1 MKRSLTFEKNDL
13 NLYIQA
19 NNSVYSLLGHERH
32 ESSDI
37 PINPNLLSFTDKTLS
52 KKFQTSLF
60 LNQDTMQVSQ
70 SFKSNFIMFNIFHLC
85 CLLTLLISISVMY
98 SSGYIKKKYFML
110 QVTILLII
118 LTLSIVFCYSVF
130 KIKRIMV
137 RTQEIVT
144 LIVVSMI
151 SFLIFTDARIFS
163 GIFDQSGN
171 GNILIIGFYIVSMRY
186 AIMESFKYI
195 ILTIIFT
202 TVLSLIFIVT
212 FTTNSLLSCLK
223 DLFILLGFLAVQAFD
238 SYQSDL
244 RLKHLFWRKE
254 KEQSIDDVLIDEN
267 SDNTLSSL
275 STEIELIIQSCEK
288 IKKTIKTAS
297 DVIMYKDVKTKLKIA
312 QVELERVKRRIATGS
327 LMQVVKL
334 EHHPNISENDK
345 LFIYE
350 NFTDFSRNTNK
361 RTSRLHESRVYTA
374 PNWAHELAEF
384 EGLLGSFGT
393 IWNFDIWFVHQT
405 TGSSIFVTAKFL
417 INKWLLSTQ
426 LDLLQSTI
434 DNYFMT
440 LEHVISI

>member
-1 MKRSLTFEKNDL
+1 MKRSITFEKSDL

-19 NNSVYSLLGHERH
+19 NNSIYSLLGHERH
-32 ESSDI
+32 ENSDI
-37 PINPNLLSFTDKTLS
+37 PLNPNLLSFTDKTLNT
-52 KKFQTSLF
+52 KLLTNLF
-60 LNQDTMQVSQ
+60 MSQDTMQVSQ
-70 SFKSNFIMFNIFHLC
+70 NFKYNLVLFNIFHIC
-85 CLLTLLISISVMY
+85 CLLTLLISTSVMY
-98 SSGYIKKKYFML
+98 SSGYMKKKYFML

-118 LTLSIVFCYSVF
+118 LTMSILFCYSVS
-130 KIKRIMV
+130 KIKRVMV

-144 LIVVSMI
+144 LIVISMI
-151 SFLIFTDARIFS
+151 FFLIFTDARVFS

-171 GNILIIGFYIVSMRY
+171 GNILVIGFYIVSMRC
-186 AIMESFKYI
+186 AIMENFKC
-195 ILTIIFT
+195 IIFT
-202 TVLSLIFIVT
+202 IILSIVLSLIFI
-212 FTTNSLLSCLK
+212 FSFSHNSLLSCLK
-223 DLFILLGFLAVQAFD
+223 DLFILLGFLTVQGFD
-238 SYQSDL
+238 SYRADL

-254 KEQSIDDVLIDEN
+254 KEQSIDDVLIED
-267 SDNTLSSL
+267 SCDNTLNSL

-327 LMQVVKL
+327 MMQVVKL
-334 EHHPNISENDK
+334 EQHPNISENDK

-361 RTSRLHESRVYTA
+361 RKSRLHESRVYPA
-374 PNWAHELAEF
+374 PNWASELVEF

-426 LDLLQSTI
+426 LDLSQSTI
-434 DNYFMT
+434 DNYFLT
-440 LEHVISI
+440 LEHVMPT